1 MKELIFVSEKPY
13 DEVEKEFKGIDFFSG
28 IMEGLEEALA
38 YEQGRA
44 KAETFVR
51 KRKLPNV
58 DVATERKEI
67 KTIAGDTS

>member
-28 IMEGLEEALA
+28 IMEGLEETLA

-44 KAETFVR
+44 KAETF
-51 KRKLPNV
+51 PCP
-58 DVATERKEI
+58 D
-67 KTIAGDTS
+67 D